1 MKAKW
6 LPISAAVALAL
17 GSVSASAV
25 DFHGYFRSGLNY
37 ATQGGNAYCYGKGAS
52 GHMLGRLADECDT
65 YAELALSQEVFNKAD
80 NKFTINTLV
89 AYGTAEDNWDFQG
102 NSWQGLSDEAGNAW
116 GGQRL
121 SFREAWAGYEMP
133 SGIQLWAGKR
143 YYQRK
148 DIHLM
153 DFYYLNNSGT
163 GIGLEN
169 ISVGNLGSVSLALIK
184 SQTNANLGELEV
196 GKKEYKYDYKDSLR
210 KGKPKHKTDKIPVY
224 ESQEQTGSNA
234 NINSWKLDARWNGIP
249 LWTDATLDIAMI
261 YAWQNLSDDQR
272 VWSYNYEVRGEEKVY
287 RKEVNGNNNGYLAHV
302 EWTQGNFFGGFN
314 KFIIQYGHD
323 GLVTSPLGNHFG
335 GDVVPYP
342 TKGNVFRFINWGL
355 IEQPS
360 WNLGYALMAGHRNTF
375 DENGTEGGAG
385 WRGNTNTDYA
395 VVLRPSYKWSDFT
408 STVLEFGYNNVG
420 QNGDDRKS
428 ATKLTLAQQ
437 WTPGSQFWARPSIRV
452 FASWLSG
459 SQLDHRIDNGNDSH
473 QVTLGAQVEAWW

>member
-133 SGIQLWAGKR
+133 SGMQLWAGKR

-148 DIHLM
+148 DIHIM

-169 ISVGNLGSVSLALIK
+169 ISVGNLGSVSLALLK
-184 SQTNANLGELEV
+184 SQTNANHGKVYYDKFSNTYKKDKLEGEKLE
-196 GKKEYKYDYKDSLR
+196 EIR
-210 KGKPKHKTDKIPVY
+210 
-224 ESQEQTGSNA
+224 QETTGSNA

-249 LWTDATLDIAMI
+249 LWTDASLDIAMI

-302 EWTQGNFFGGFN
+302 EWTQGSFFGGFN

-420 QNGDDRKS
+420 RNGDDRKS

>member
-133 SGIQLWAGKR
+133 SGMQLWAGKR

-148 DIHLM
+148 DIHIM

-169 ISVGNLGSVSLALIK
+169 ISVGNLGSVSLALLK
-184 SQTNANLGELEV
+184 SQTNANLGERKV
-196 GKKEYKYDYKDSLR
+196 GKRVNQY
-210 KGKPKHKTDKIPVY
+210 VY
-224 ESQEQTGSNA
+224 EDYLSDETEAKEEEITIYKSQKPTGSNA

-420 QNGDDRKS
+420 RNGDDRKS

>member
-1 MKAKW
+1 M
-6 LPISAAVALAL
+6 V
-17 GSVSASAV
+17 
-25 DFHGYFRSGLNY
+25 
-37 ATQGGNAYCYGKGAS
+37 
-52 GHMLGRLADECDT
+52 GRLADECDT

-133 SGIQLWAGKR
+133 SGMQLWAGKR

-148 DIHLM
+148 DIHIM

-169 ISVGNLGSVSLALIK
+169 ISVGNLGSVSLALLK
-184 SQTNANLGELEV
+184 SQTNANQ
-196 GKKEYKYDYKDSLR
+196 GKYVISEDE
-210 KGKPKHKTDKIPVY
+210 TI
-224 ESQEQTGSNA
+224 EQEITGSNA

-249 LWTDATLDIAMI
+249 LWTDASLDIAMI

-420 QNGDDRKS
+420 RNGDDRKS

>member
-1 MKAKW
+1 
-6 LPISAAVALAL
+6 
-17 GSVSASAV
+17 
-25 DFHGYFRSGLNY
+25 
-37 ATQGGNAYCYGKGAS
+37 
-52 GHMLGRLADECDT
+52 MLGRLADECDT

>member
-1 MKAKW
+1 
-6 LPISAAVALAL
+6 
-17 GSVSASAV
+17 
-25 DFHGYFRSGLNY
+25 
-37 ATQGGNAYCYGKGAS
+37 
-52 GHMLGRLADECDT
+52 MLGRLADECDT

-420 QNGDDRKS
+420 RNGDDRKS

>member
-1 MKAKW
+1 
-6 LPISAAVALAL
+6 
-17 GSVSASAV
+17 
-25 DFHGYFRSGLNY
+25 
-37 ATQGGNAYCYGKGAS
+37 
-52 GHMLGRLADECDT
+52 MLGRLADECDT
-65 YAELALSQEVFNKAD
+65 YAELALSQEVFNKDD

-89 AYGTAEDNWDFQG
+89 SYGTAEDNWDYQG
-102 NSWQGLSDEAGNAW
+102 NDWQGLSDEAGNAW

-121 SFREAWAGYEMP
+121 SLREAWAGYEMP

-210 KGKPKHKTDKIPVY
+210 KGKTKHKTDEIPVY

-335 GDVVPYP
+335 GGVVPYP

-385 WRGNTNTDYA
+385 WSGNTNTDYA

-420 QNGDDRKS
+420 YNGDDRKS

-437 WTPGSQFWARPSIRV
+437 WTPGSNFWARPSIRV

>member
-37 ATQGGNAYCYGKGAS
+37 ATQGGNAYCYGTGGN
-52 GHMLGRLADECDT
+52 GHMVGRLADECDT
-65 YAELALSQEVFNKAD
+65 YAELTLSQEVFNKD
-80 NKFTINTLV
+80 NNKFTINTLV

-133 SGIQLWAGKR
+133 SGMQLWAGKR

-148 DIHLM
+148 DIHIM

-169 ISVGNLGSVSLALIK
+169 ISVGNLGSVSLALLK
-184 SQTNANLGELEV
+184 SQTNANH
-196 GKKEYKYDYKDSLR
+196 GK
-210 KGKPKHKTDKIPVY
+210 Y
-224 ESQEQTGSNA
+224 EISEDETIEQAITGSNA

-249 LWTDATLDIAMI
+249 LWTDASLDIAMI

-272 VWSYNYEVRGEEKVY
+272 VWSYKVDGEEVY
-287 RKEVNGNNNGYLAHV
+287 RQEVNGNNNGYLAHV

-342 TKGNVFRFINWGL
+342 TKGNVFRFINWGV

-360 WNLGYALMAGHRNTF
+360 WNLGYVLMAGHRNTF
-375 DENGTEGGAG
+375 DENKTEGGAG

-420 QNGDDRKS
+420 RNGDDRKS